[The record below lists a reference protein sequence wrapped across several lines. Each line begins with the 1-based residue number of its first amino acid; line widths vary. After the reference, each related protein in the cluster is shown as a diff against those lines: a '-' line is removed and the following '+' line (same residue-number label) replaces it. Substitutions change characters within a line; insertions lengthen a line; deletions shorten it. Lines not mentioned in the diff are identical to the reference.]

1 MSFLKGR
8 KVRGINKDVFGQFFK
23 KEAEVVVKTE
33 TNTVTEEI
41 KPSYMK
47 QFGLYLKQVANDY
60 KDVAR
65 DTAVNC
71 KNYPVKASM
80 YGVTIGSF
88 VALYKT
94 NPDMISYKEI
104 RRLYM
109 NDLILCCSVYNR
121 KTEYYLNSLTRLEN
135 SNQLEIKSLVFF
147 SLIMT
152 KDYSSEAQ
160 IYEKRCAQ
168 LNNPS
173 KFNIFNSVNVVLK
186 FLSRIVDV
194 GVCNRWYFLTKNF
207 ENYDIDEREWEE
219 KKPLEI

>member
-1 MSFLKGR
+1 MNFLKGR
-8 KVRGINKDVFGQFFK
+8 KIRGINKDVFGQFFK
-23 KEAEVVVKTE
+23 KEAEVVAKTE
-33 TNTVTEEI
+33 TNTATEEI
-41 KPSYMK
+41 KPSYLK
-47 QFGLYLKQVANDY
+47 QFGLYLKQVATDY

-65 DTAVNC
+65 DTVMNC
-71 KNYPVKASM
+71 KKYPVKASV
-80 YGVTIGSF
+80 YGVTIGSL

-94 NPDMISYKEI
+94 NPDIISYRDK

-121 KTEYYLNSLTRLEN
+121 KTEYYLNSLARLEN

-147 SLIMT
+147 SLIMA
-152 KDYSSEAQ
+152 KDFSSETQ
-160 IYEKRCAQ
+160 VYEKRCAQ

-194 GVCNRWYFLTKNF
+194 GVCNKWYYLAKNF

-219 KKPLEI
+219 KKSLKF